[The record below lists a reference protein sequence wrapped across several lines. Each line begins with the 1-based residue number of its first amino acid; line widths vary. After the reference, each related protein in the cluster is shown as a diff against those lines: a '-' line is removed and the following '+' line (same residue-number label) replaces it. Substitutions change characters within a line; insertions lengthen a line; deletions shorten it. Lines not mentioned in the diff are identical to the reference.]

1 MGEKM
6 ANKNYEELA
15 RDILENVGGEENV
28 TGLRHCVT
36 RLRFN
41 LKDESKANTDYLKK
55 RDGVVTVV
63 QSGGQYQVV
72 IGNEVGNVY
81 EAITDISNIGED
93 NGGSEPDNSDVS
105 TFDRLIDTISGL
117 FQPFMGALAGIGI
130 IKGLVAIIGAFGVP
144 ETNGVYALL
153 NVVGDGFFQYLP
165 FALALTAAR
174 RFKLNQFVGIA
185 MAAAFLHPEIGN
197 LVSGDALY
205 TLFAGTPFESVIH
218 TTFLGF
224 PIILPPAGNYYQSVI
239 PIILAVWFA
248 AKVEKW
254 VKSWIPG
261 IVAGTFVPV
270 FTLLIATPI
279 SLLTIGPVATW
290 ASSLIGALFTWL
302 NAFSPL
308 LFGALLTGS
317 WQLLVIFGLHWGVI
331 PIGFLQFSELG
342 RSTLFAQVTLS
353 TFSIFGMLIA
363 IAIRSKERKT
373 KELSASSIVPAL
385 FGITEPAIYGLMLP
399 MKKLFA
405 IAIALNIIFGAYT
418 GMVGLEQFTLGG
430 LGIFALPTFIHP
442 TEGITMN
449 FWHAIIG
456 MAGLALA
463 GFIVTMLID
472 IPKIQDEDDEGLET
486 VPSGAK
492 EITPETNKETTKQEI
507 EESAK
512 QDIVASPLAGEIVK
526 QDEIEDE
533 VFASGAMGKAIAINP
548 TDGVIYAPA
557 NAKVTTIFP
566 TGHAVGLTTDGGS
579 EILIHIGLDTVELNG
594 EGFEKFVEAD
604 DVVEAGQK
612 LISFD
617 IDFIKA
623 KGFSVQ
629 TPIVVTNSNDFEDVL
644 FTNETSVEQGDYLLT
659 SVK

>member
-1 MGEKM
+1 M
-6 ANKNYEELA
+6 ANNKYEELA
-15 RDILENVGGEENV
+15 RDIIKNVGGEENI
-28 TGLRHCVT
+28 TGLRHCIT

-72 IGNEVGNVY
+72 IGNEVSNVY
-81 EAITDISNIGED
+81 EAITEISNIGE
-93 NGGSEPDNSDVS
+93 NSGGSEPDNNDLSV
-105 TFDRLIDTISGL
+105 FDRLIDTVSGL

-165 FALALTAAR
+165 FALAITAAR
-174 RFKLNQFVGIA
+174 RFKLNQFVGLAI
-185 MAAAFLHPEIGN
+185 AAAFLHPDLAN
-197 LVSGDALY
+197 LVSGDAIY

-239 PIILAVWFA
+239 PIILAIWFA
-248 AKVEKW
+248 AKVGKW
-254 VKSWIPG
+254 VKSWMPS

-270 FTLLIATPI
+270 VTILIATPI
-279 SLLTIGPVATW
+279 SLLIIGPVATW

-302 NAFSPL
+302 NDFSPL
-308 LFGALLTGS
+308 LFGGLLTGA
-317 WQLLVIFGLHWGVI
+317 WQLLVIFGLHWGII

-342 RSTLFAQVTLS
+342 SSTLFAQVTLS
-353 TFSIFGMLIA
+353 TFAIFGMLIA
-363 IAIRSKERKT
+363 IAIRSKEKKT
-373 KELSASSIVPAL
+373 KELSASSTLPAL

-405 IAIALNIIFGAYT
+405 IAIGINIIFGAYA
-418 GMVGLEQFTLGG
+418 GMVGLEQFTMGG
-430 LGIFALPTFIHP
+430 LGIFGLPTFIHP
-442 TEGITMN
+442 TDGITMN
-449 FWHAIIG
+449 FWHAIIA
-456 MAGLALA
+456 MVGLSLA
-463 GFIVTMLID
+463 GFVAAMLVG
-472 IPKIQDEDDEGLET
+472 IPEIQDEEEPET
-486 VPSGAK
+486 VPSGVK
-492 EITPETNKETTKQEI
+492 EATPETNEEASTQEMQ
-507 EESAK
+507 ESAK
-512 QDIVASPLAGEIVK
+512 QDIVASPLTGKIVR
-526 QDEIEDE
+526 QEDIEDE
-533 VFASGAMGKAIAINP
+533 VFASGAMGKAVAINP
-548 TDGVIYAPA
+548 TEGVVYAPA
-557 NAKVTTIFP
+557 NATVTTIFP
-566 TGHAVGLTTDGGS
+566 TGHAIGLTTDSGS

-594 EGFEKFVEAD
+594 EGFEKFVETD

-612 LISFD
+612 LVSFD
-617 IDFIKA
+617 IDFIKE

-629 TPIVVTNSNDFEDVL
+629 TPVVVTNSNDLEDVL

>member
-1 MGEKM
+1 M
-6 ANKNYEELA
+6 
-15 RDILENVGGEENV
+15 
-28 TGLRHCVT
+28 
-36 RLRFN
+36 
-41 LKDESKANTDYLKK
+41 
-55 RDGVVTVV
+55 V
-63 QSGGQYQVV
+63 QWLLGHL
-72 IGNEVGNVY
+72 VY
-81 EAITDISNIGED
+81 
-93 NGGSEPDNSDVS
+93 
-105 TFDRLIDTISGL
+105 
-117 FQPFMGALAGIGI
+117 
-130 IKGLVAIIGAFGVP
+130 
-144 ETNGVYALL
+144 
-153 NVVGDGFFQYLP
+153 
-165 FALALTAAR
+165 
-174 RFKLNQFVGIA
+174 
-185 MAAAFLHPEIGN
+185 
-197 LVSGDALY
+197 
-205 TLFAGTPFESVIH
+205 
-218 TTFLGF
+218 
-224 PIILPPAGNYYQSVI
+224 
-239 PIILAVWFA
+239 
-248 AKVEKW
+248 
-254 VKSWIPG
+254 
-261 IVAGTFVPV
+261 
-270 FTLLIATPI
+270 
-279 SLLTIGPVATW
+279 
-290 ASSLIGALFTWL
+290 GALFTWL

-566 TGHAVGLTTDGGS
+566 NRACGRF
-579 EILIHIGLDTVELNG
+579 N
-594 EGFEKFVEAD
+594 
-604 DVVEAGQK
+604 
-612 LISFD
+612 
-617 IDFIKA
+617 
-623 KGFSVQ
+623 
-629 TPIVVTNSNDFEDVL
+629 
-644 FTNETSVEQGDYLLT
+644 Y
-659 SVK
+659 